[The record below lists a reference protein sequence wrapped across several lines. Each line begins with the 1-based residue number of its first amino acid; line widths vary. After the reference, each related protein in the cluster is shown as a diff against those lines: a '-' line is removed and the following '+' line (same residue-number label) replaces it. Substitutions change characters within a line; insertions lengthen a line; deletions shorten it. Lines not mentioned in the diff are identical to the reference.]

1 LKPIDIRIELLR
13 KGFTNRR
20 FAARIGRA
28 ERTVSNVIY
37 GHGYSAYIAGE
48 ISKLTGIPV
57 RKLFPERA
65 AASGGRKSAIT
76 SSAKNKRAAGQRH

>member
-1 LKPIDIRIELLR
+1 MKPIDIRIELLR

-57 RKLFPERA
+57 RTLFPNRVAVRSKA
-65 AASGGRKSAIT
+65 ANVT
-76 SSAKNKRAAGQRH
+76 SKNKPALGQRH